1 MKFVYG
7 LVGLFVLN
15 KLHLYRYVR
24 PFKGLLVVAFLVYRF
39 QNVDADNKSLLVCIS
54 DLIDELTAAMPKASV
69 ASGLVLKDLLALV
82 LISTVIDGFNDL
94 TNWNV
99 RGFFKAIT
107 DWGFNLVKDLSFVK
121 GTLAKEQDK
130 LESSFDKELKVKSRA
145 LGSVNNQLPENGLS
159 QTEILDL
166 MKKATKSEDVV
177 WEQGHVSGA
186 VYYGKHQHIKF
197 LNECFG
203 YYSISNPLHPDI
215 WPSVMKFESEI
226 IAMTAALVNGG
237 LSTVCGS
244 TTSVRFSFLSHLLTA
259 IMNVHS
265 SHVCREVLKVSSW
278 LSKLT
283 VISIV

>member
-1 MKFVYG
+1 MQFVYG

-39 QNVDADNKSLLVCIS
+39 QHVEDTKSLLICIS
-54 DLIDELTAAMPKASV
+54 DLIDQISATLPK
-69 ASGLVLKDLLALV
+69 ASGLVLKDLLGLI
-82 LISTVIDGFNDL
+82 LISTVIDRLNNL
-94 TNWNV
+94 TNWNL

-121 GTLAKEQDK
+121 STLAKEQDK
-130 LESSFDKELKVKSRA
+130 LESSFEKELKVKSRA
-145 LGSVNNQLPENGLS
+145 LGDVHNELPETGLS

-166 MKKATKSEDVV
+166 MKKATKTEDVV
-177 WEQGHVSGA
+177 WEEGHVSGA

-244 TTSVRFSFLSHLLTA
+244 TTSVSNYINPICDFSQLTFLFSTG
-259 IMNVHS
+259 
-265 SHVCREVLKVSSW
+265 RY
-278 LSKLT
+278 
-283 VISIV
+283 